1 MYITDIDYLRAL
13 YDFLI
18 NDDDFFIMSHYM
30 TVDDNVQR
38 FVETQQNIIQAQ
50 NREDNIKVLITNNG
64 AGEIVNINSA
74 YISQSRFRTTMMFET
89 SFKQKVIGKL
99 DILANGTRG
108 LVYNMIKYVDGTII
122 TTVCPPVHPSFL
134 QANMLLDTDKLILGL
149 DNSITAWLSEVGIGQ
164 SLSQNDVFYVKYS
177 SGIQTVLVTSSVGGV
192 VFAEIVDDWAIEDC
206 EFRKLSI
213 SLGMLEYNDP
223 ETINGQEIET
233 LYIDGAF
240 TLASKG
246 IRLGNDLYKCT
257 LQYQNSGSSIT
268 SAVECEVFS
277 SPASLNIGT
286 NPNQVFNSVR
296 EKTDA
301 IKQTNM
307 RAYDFVLD
315 NDNALLKALGVYA
328 DYGITTGVFNTNAQW
343 TVVEYLND
351 FGVWTS
357 YSFKAKLVDIEK
369 KNTNGDVYILT
380 LKFEIGNY

>member
-13 YDFLI
+13 YEYLI
-18 NDDDFFIMSHYM
+18 DDDDFFIMSHYM
-30 TVDDNVQR
+30 TVDDNIQR
-38 FVETQQNIIQAQ
+38 FVETQQNILQAQ
-50 NREDNIKVLITNNG
+50 NREDKIRLLITNNG

-74 YISQSRFRTTMMFET
+74 YISQSRFRTNLVFTT
-89 SFKQKVIGKL
+89 DFKQKVIEKL
-99 DILANGTRG
+99 DTVANGTRG
-108 LVYNMIKYVDGTII
+108 LVYNMIKTNDGTII
-122 TTVCPPVHPSFL
+122 TTVVPPDN
-134 QANMLLDTDKLILGL
+134 ANKIEDKMLIYDET
-149 DNSITAWLSEVGIGQ
+149 
-164 SLSQNDVFYVKYS
+164 FYVDDFNVISTWIGEESYEQRLFANDKFYVIKNGVFNIVS
-177 SGIQTVLVTSSVGGV
+177 VTSVIDNV
-192 VFAEIVDDWAIEDC
+192 VIGEIVDTISVSEL

-223 ETINGQEIET
+223 EIIDGQEIET

-257 LQYQNSGSSIT
+257 LAYQNSGSTIT

-315 NDNALLKALGVYA
+315 NDNALLKALGIYV
-328 DYGITTGVFNTNAQW
+328 DYGIATGFTANAQW
-343 TVVEYLND
+343 TITEYLND
-351 FGVWTS
+351 FGVFPI
-357 YSFKAKLVDIEK
+357 YSFKAKLVDFEK